1 MQQETDMLVRAAIV
15 MASIFVAGQA
25 LAADTLNCPGVN
37 NAALTRGQTA
47 STGQVVIAP
56 PGFGELT
63 GGASALHAQ
72 ELKRIAVYA
81 AIGNR
86 DGAEILSSQLRQFG
100 VTRGEV
106 QDAIDRTH
114 VHGGALSAPH
124 VHQSGIQPDDN
135 PATKVSY

>member
-1 MQQETDMLVRAAIV
+1 MLVRAAIL
-15 MASIFVAGQA
+15 MASIFAAGQA
-25 LAADTLNCPGVN
+25 LAADTLNCPSVN
-37 NAALTRGQTA
+37 DAAVTRPLTAPT
-47 STGQVVIAP
+47 SQVVIAP

-86 DGAEILSSQLRQFG
+86 DGAEILSSQLRHFG

-106 QDAIDRTH
+106 QDAIDQTH
-114 VHGGALSAPH
+114 VHGDAISASH
-124 VHQSGIQPDDN
+124 VHQSGIQSDDN